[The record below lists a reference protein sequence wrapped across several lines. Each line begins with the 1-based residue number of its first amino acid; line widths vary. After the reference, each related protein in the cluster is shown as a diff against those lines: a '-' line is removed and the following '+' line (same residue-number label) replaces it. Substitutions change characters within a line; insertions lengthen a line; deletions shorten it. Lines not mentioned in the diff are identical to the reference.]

1 MESASLPQT
10 REFSP
15 EWFDASSEA
24 WRSNKVRRGES
35 WVYRCR
41 EAGCKRVVGATDYCI
56 QHIVATEGRQSIAE
70 RVVARSLE
78 RHSLERSAVLHHS
91 QYVQSRARE
100 PAPLVSNGTPRR
112 STRQANLRA
121 RSRGRAEVGTD

>member
-1 MESASLPQT
+1 MESASAASV

-15 EWFDASSEA
+15 EWFDASADA
-24 WRSNKVRRGES
+24 WRSNKIRRGES

-56 QHIVATEGRQSIAE
+56 QHIVAAEGRQSIAE

-78 RHSLERSAVLHHS
+78 RSAAGS
-91 QYVQSRARE
+91 QYVQSRTGESDRLGE
-100 PAPLVSNGTPRR
+100 EGVPRR
-112 STRQANLRA
+112 SARQASVRA
-121 RSRGRAEVGTD
+121 RSRGRAAAGTD

>member
-1 MESASLPQT
+1 MESAESPQI

-41 EAGCKRVVGATDYCI
+41 ETRCKRVVGATDYCI
-56 QHIVATEGRQSIAE
+56 QHIVAAEGRQSIAE
-70 RVVARSLE
+70 RVVARG
-78 RHSLERSAVLHHS
+78 LERSAALQHS
-91 QYVQSRARE
+91 QYVQSRASE
-100 PAPLVSNGTPRR
+100 SAPLVADGVPRR
-112 STRQANLRA
+112 SARQASRRA
-121 RSRGRAEVGTD
+121 RSRGRASDGAD